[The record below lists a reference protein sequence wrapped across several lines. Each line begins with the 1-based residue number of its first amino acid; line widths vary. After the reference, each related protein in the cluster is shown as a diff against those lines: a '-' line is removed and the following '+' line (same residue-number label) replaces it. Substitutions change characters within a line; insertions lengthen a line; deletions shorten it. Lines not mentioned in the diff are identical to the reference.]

1 MSNEQL
7 LAFGK
12 KVQSDESLREEIAQ
26 LGQDSAGIV
35 AAAKQ
40 EGFDF
45 TEAEL
50 DAYLQAAASESGIEL
65 DEADLE
71 QVVGGGGYTSN
82 LSGGCPPSM

>member
-7 LAFGK
+7 MAFSK
-12 KVQSDESLREEIAQ
+12 KVQSDASLREEIAQ
-26 LGQDSAGIV
+26 LGQDAAGIV
-35 AAAKQ
+35 AAAKR
-40 EGFDF
+40 EGFHF

-71 QVVGGGGYTSN
+71 QVVGGGKWDTASIDCG
-82 LSGGCPPSM
+82 PM

>member
-12 KVQSDESLREEIAQ
+12 KVQSDASLREEIAQ

-35 AAAKQ
+35 AAAKR

-50 DAYLQAAASESGIEL
+50 DAYLQAADPDGDMEM

-71 QVVGGGGYTSN
+71 QVVGGGGYTASA
-82 LSGGCPPSM
+82 SCDCEPI